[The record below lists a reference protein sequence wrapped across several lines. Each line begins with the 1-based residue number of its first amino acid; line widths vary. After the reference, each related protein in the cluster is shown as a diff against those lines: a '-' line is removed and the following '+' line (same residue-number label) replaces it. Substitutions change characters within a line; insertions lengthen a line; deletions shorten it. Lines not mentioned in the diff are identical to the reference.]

1 MRLPGTY
8 RIDTKELLINP
19 HRHFIGRGIVI
30 ILTAIIKDQIARI
43 RLPHLKYVLSALL
56 FSLGTLWAIE
66 AAGIDITDL
75 VLIPFFLAYL
85 GINYLIIKL

>member
-1 MRLPGTY
+1 MCFQR
-8 RIDTKELLINP
+8 
-19 HRHFIGRGIVI
+19 
-30 ILTAIIKDQIARI
+30 
-43 RLPHLKYVLSALL
+43 
-56 FSLGTLWAIE
+56 FSLVWELWAIE

>member
-1 MRLPGTY
+1 MRLPGAH
-8 RIDTKELLINP
+8 RINTKELLINP
-19 HRHFIGRGIVI
+19 HRHFIGRSIVI
-30 ILTAIIKDQIARI
+30 ILTAVIKDQIARI

>member
-1 MRLPGTY
+1 M
-8 RIDTKELLINP
+8 
-19 HRHFIGRGIVI
+19 V
-30 ILTAIIKDQIARI
+30 ILTAVIKDQIARI

-66 AAGIDITDL
+66 AAGLDLTDL

>member
-1 MRLPGTY
+1 MLIALIPRSYSSTLIGT
-8 RIDTKELLINP
+8 LSAAAL
-19 HRHFIGRGIVI
+19 VV
-30 ILTAIIKDQIARI
+30 ILTTIIKDQIARI

-66 AAGIDITDL
+66 AVGIDITDL
-75 VLIPFFLAYL
+75 VLIPLFLAYL

>member
-1 MRLPGTY
+1 M
-8 RIDTKELLINP
+8 LIALIP
-19 HRHFIGRGIVI
+19 RSYSSTHRHFIGRSIVI
-30 ILTAIIKDQIARI
+30 ILTAVIKDQIARI

>member
-1 MRLPGTY
+1 MGTL
-8 RIDTKELLINP
+8 TAAA
-19 HRHFIGRGIVI
+19 IVI
-30 ILTAIIKDQIARI
+30 VLTTIIKDQIARI

-66 AAGIDITDL
+66 AVGFDVTDL
-75 VLIPFFLAYL
+75 VLIPFFLTYL